1 MLSADAPPAPPLAL
15 HPLPPLARAPPLR
28 RAGPRVNTDL
38 GSLLV
43 AFGLG
48 GGLAF
53 AGSVPMTGPLALLV
67 LDRILAAQRRA
78 ALWISL
84 AGALV
89 EGTIAAGVALLLPL
103 VLRHSEAIVLRA
115 RLSGA
120 FVIFAV
126 GVTLAIRPDLLRS
139 IKTDR
144 KRQSFA
150 VGFLTTALNPT
161 LLATWTVTVTT
172 LHTNGLMGSGSG
184 PWLVFGLGVAAGA
197 LGWFVL
203 LLLLARRAQRRPQS
217 AGVMARLRQRRG
229 AIERGIGVVLALL
242 GAALFTRAVWADG

>member
-1 MLSADAPPAPPLAL
+1 M
-15 HPLPPLARAPPLR
+15 
-28 RAGPRVNTDL
+28 
-38 GSLLV
+38 

-67 LDRILAAQRRA
+67 LDRIIAFQRRA
-78 ALWISL
+78 ALWIAL

-89 EGTIAAGVALLLPL
+89 EGTIAALVALLLPL
-103 VLRHSEAIVLRA
+103 VLRHSETIIQRA

-120 FVIFAV
+120 LVIFAV
-126 GVTLAIRPDLLRS
+126 GITLAIRPEILLS

-150 VGFLTTALNPT
+150 AGFLTTALNPT

-172 LHTNGLMGSGSG
+172 LHSNGLLGSSSG
-184 PWLVFGLGVAAGA
+184 VWLVFGIGVVAGA

-203 LLLLARRAQRRPQS
+203 LVLLARRSRL
-217 AGVMARLRQRRG
+217 ARLSLRRTSLG
-229 AIERGIGVVLALL
+229 RGIGIVLVLI
-242 GAALFTRAVWADG
+242 GTVLFVRAI

>member
-1 MLSADAPPAPPLAL
+1 M
-15 HPLPPLARAPPLR
+15 
-28 RAGPRVNTDL
+28 
-38 GSLLV
+38 

-67 LDRILAAQRRA
+67 LDRIIALQRRA
-78 ALWISL
+78 ALWIAL

-89 EGTIAAGVALLLPL
+89 EGTIAAVVALLLPL
-103 VLRHSEAIVLRA
+103 VLRHSETIVQRA

-120 FVIFAV
+120 LVIFAV
-126 GVTLAIRPDLLRS
+126 GMTLAIRPDLLES

-150 VGFLTTALNPT
+150 AGFLTTALNPT
-161 LLATWTVTVTT
+161 LLATWTVTVTA
-172 LHTNGLMGSGSG
+172 LHSNGLLASGTG
-184 PWLVFGLGVAAGA
+184 VWLVFGVGVAAGA

-203 LLLLARRAQRRPQS
+203 LLLLAQRSRLGRLTLHRA
-217 AGVMARLRQRRG
+217 GLG
-229 AIERGIGVVLALL
+229 RGIGLVLALL
-242 GAALFTRAVWADG
+242 GTVLFVRAAL

>member
-1 MLSADAPPAPPLAL
+1 MSAEPA
-15 HPLPPLARAPPLR
+15 
-28 RAGPRVNTDL
+28 
-38 GSLLV
+38 SLLV

-67 LDRILAAQRRA
+67 LDRIIAMQRRA
-78 ALWISL
+78 AFWIAL

-103 VLRHSEAIVLRA
+103 ILQHSEAIVLRA

-126 GVTLAIRPDLLRS
+126 GITLTLRPELLRS

-161 LLATWTVTVTT
+161 LLATWTVAVTT
-172 LHTNGLMGSGSG
+172 LHTNGLLAGGSGT
-184 PWLVFGLGVAAGA
+184 WLVFGIGVGVGA

-203 LLLLARRAQRRPQS
+203 LLLLARRAQKGPQTS
-217 AGVMARLRQRRG
+217 GAMARLRLHRG

-242 GAALFTRAVWADG
+242 GAALFARAAWAGA

>member
-1 MLSADAPPAPPLAL
+1 MLTLDAPPAPPLAF
-15 HPLPPLARAPPLR
+15 HPAPPWH
-28 RAGPRVNTDL
+28 RAGSRVSADPA
-38 GSLLV
+38 SLLV

-53 AGSVPMTGPLALLV
+53 VGSVPMTGPLALLV
-67 LDRILAAQRRA
+67 LDRIIAAQRRA
-78 ALWISL
+78 ALWIAI

-89 EGTIAAGVALLLPL
+89 EGAIAAGVALLLPL

-126 GVTLAIRPDLLRS
+126 GITLTIRPDLLRS

-150 VGFLTTALNPT
+150 AGFLTTALNPT
-161 LLATWTVTVTT
+161 LLATWTVAVTT
-172 LHTNGLMGSGSG
+172 LHTNGLLASGSG
-184 PWLVFGLGVAAGA
+184 TWLVFGIGVGAGA
-197 LGWFVL
+197 LGWFLL
-203 LLLLARRAQRRPQS
+203 LLLLAWRAQRGAQTS
-217 AGVMARLRQRRG
+217 GAMARLRLHRG

-242 GAALFTRAVWADG
+242 GAALFARAAWTGG

>member
-1 MLSADAPPAPPLAL
+1 MLALDASPARPLSPRAPPRPP
-15 HPLPPLARAPPLR
+15 RAPPLSPLAPAPSL
-28 RAGPRVNTDL
+28 RAGPRVTGEL

-48 GGLAF
+48 GWLAF

-78 ALWISL
+78 AFWIAV

-115 RLSGA
+115 RLSGSL
-120 FVIFAV
+120 VIFAV
-126 GVTLAIRPDLLRS
+126 GVTLTIRPELLRS

-150 VGFLTTALNPT
+150 AGFLTTALNPT
-161 LLATWTVTVTT
+161 LLATWTVAVTT
-172 LHTNGLMGSGSG
+172 LHTNGLLRGGSGT
-184 PWLVFGLGVAAGA
+184 WLAFGVGVGAGA
-197 LGWFVL
+197 LGWFAL
-203 LLLLARRAQRRPQS
+203 LLLLARRSRSSRL
-217 AGVMARLRQRRG
+217 ARHRG
-229 AIERGIGVVLALL
+229 AIERGIGIVLAVL
-242 GAALFTRAVWADG
+242 GAALFARAVWTAV